1 MVGEDI
7 SRPLGEKFLFFGRK
21 TQITIDPSATLHF
34 DSGDAHLLTPKRDGN
49 DAGNLNRLSAIFDGY
64 LGRGNEKSCQPG
76 ETLLL
81 VARKTDIS
89 ADPSATPG
97 CEFRVSG
104 NLLTTD
110 RQPEMTL
117 GLNRLSAV
125 ADGYLRFHLGVM
137 AGFEG

>member
-1 MVGEDI
+1 MVGEDS

-21 TQITIDPSATLHF
+21 TQITTDPSATLHF
-34 DSGDAHLLTPKRDGN
+34 DFGDAHLLTPKRDGN
-49 DAGNLNRLSAIFDGY
+49 DAANLNRLSAIFDGY

-97 CEFRVSG
+97 CEFG
-104 NLLTTD
+104 DDYLLTTV
-110 RQPEMTL
+110 RQPEMAI

-125 ADGYLRFHLGVM
+125 ADGYLR
-137 AGFEG
+137 